1 MDIEISS
8 YIVLGALLFGI
19 GAIGFLVRRNF
30 LIQLMSVELML
41 NSVNLLL
48 VGFNRAHA
56 SSHDGQ
62 VFTFVVIAIA
72 AAEAALGLAL
82 AIAYYRF
89 KNSAETDLG
98 DLLRH

>member
-1 MDIEISS
+1 MDIEIST

-19 GAIGFLVRRNF
+19 GSIGFLVRRNF

-48 VGFNRAHA
+48 VGFNRAHP

-82 AIAYYRF
+82 AIAYYRI